1 MGSSLLKLILEA
13 DDDIKRQANE
23 LADKIRKQFEK
34 SGSLDT
40 ASLTKLVELVH
51 KSIAK

>member
-1 MGSSLLKLILEA
+1 MGTSLLKMLLEA

-23 LADKIRKQFEK
+23 LADKIRKQFDK

-40 ASLTKLVELVH
+40 VSLTKLVELVH
-51 KSIAK
+51 KSLVK